1 MPLSLNRRAAR
12 DVGWLAFMLLAIQP
26 AHSAEAQQL
35 PSSSLTVE
43 VAGLKNTAG
52 QVCFSLFESSEGFPQ
67 AEEAV
72 IARQCVAAST
82 ATIESATSAD
92 ALEAMAGRLSVV
104 FEGLE
109 SGTYAVSVLHDENED
124 SQINTGLF
132 GVPTEGFGFS
142 RNPTI
147 RTSVPAFREAAVFV
161 LGRRATTQIDLI
173 YY

>member
-1 MPLSLNRRAAR
+1 MPLFTNRRAAR

-26 AHSAEAQQL
+26 AYSAEAQML
-35 PSSSLTVE
+35 PSGSLTVE

-67 AEEAV
+67 SEEAV

-82 ATIESATSAD
+82 ATTESSTSAD
-92 ALEAMAGRLSVV
+92 APDAIAGHLSVV

-147 RTSVPAFREAAVFV
+147 RTSAPAFREAAVFV

>member
-1 MPLSLNRRAAR
+1 MSLFLNRRAAR

-26 AHSAEAQQL
+26 AYSAEAQPL
-35 PSSSLTVE
+35 PSGSLTVE
-43 VAGLKNTAG
+43 VTGLKNTAG

-82 ATIESATSAD
+82 ATTESSTSAD
-92 ALEAMAGRLSVV
+92 AIAGHLSVV

-147 RTSVPAFREAAVFV
+147 RTSAPAFREAAVFV

>member
-1 MPLSLNRRAAR
+1 MSLFLNQLAAKNI
-12 DVGWLAFMLLAIQP
+12 GWMALALLVMQP
-26 AHSAEAQQL
+26 AHSVEAQQL
-35 PSSSLTVE
+35 PTGSLTVE
-43 VAGLKNTAG
+43 VTGLKNSAG

-72 IARQCVAAST
+72 IARQCVAA
-82 ATIESATSAD
+82 AGAAAEP
-92 ALEAMAGRLSVV
+92 ALSSSGSEAVAGSLSVI
-104 FEGLE
+104 FDGLK

-147 RTSVPAFREAAVFV
+147 RTSAPAFREAAVFV
-161 LGRRATTQIDLI
+161 LGRSTTTQVELI